1 MQSQGLLHLAEQIF
15 DNVSIETIMES
26 VNVCRTWNVF
36 LGKYARKRLI
46 LKLDSV
52 LARNRYVTNED
63 FPGSRKNF
71 LQVFHCWKEL
81 CDYMKHEANIST
93 LVKFINKIGK
103 IFFGFL
109 YKYQFSFYLQI
120 NTSNS
125 EFSPLK
131 SRKSFR
137 STYLNQH

>member
-1 MQSQGLLHLAEQIF
+1 MQSEGLLHLAEQIF
-15 DNVSIETIMES
+15 DNVSIETIMEI

-103 IFFGFL
+103 IFFAFIQHTVLNLHFL
-109 YKYQFSFYLQI
+109 SK
-120 NTSNS
+120 NS
-125 EFSPLK
+125 TLI
-131 SRKSFR
+131 SRQNCRFFG
-137 STYLNQH
+137 

>member
-1 MQSQGLLHLAEQIF
+1 MQSEGLLHLAEQIF

-103 IFFGFL
+103 IFFAFL
-109 YKYQFSFYLQI
+109 HHTVLNLHFLSK
-120 NTSNS
+120 NS
-125 EFSPLK
+125 TLI
-131 SRKSFR
+131 SRQNCRFFWVKNS
-137 STYLNQH
+137 